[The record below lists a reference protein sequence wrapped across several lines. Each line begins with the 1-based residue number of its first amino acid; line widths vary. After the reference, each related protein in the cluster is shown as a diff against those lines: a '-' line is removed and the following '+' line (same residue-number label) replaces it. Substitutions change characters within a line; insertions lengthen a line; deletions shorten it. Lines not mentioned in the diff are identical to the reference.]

1 MSMEYIKYDRHIIN
15 DTQRLTMT
23 QTGAKDWPRLKR
35 LMETNGDWGR
45 LTETVRDTQ
54 RLGKTHRD
62 CTKLTE
68 TVRD

>member
-1 MSMEYIKYDRHIIN
+1 
-15 DTQRLTMT
+15 
-23 QTGAKDWPRLKR
+23 
-35 LMETNGDWGR
+35 METNNDTDWCRRLAETQETDGDSQRLVMETNRDWGR

-54 RLGKTHRD
+54 RLGETHRD